1 METLFSL
8 FLHPVAAIVGGL
20 LASLPVIIHL
30 IRRTQFK
37 KQPWAAMEF
46 LLAAQKRMRRRMVLE
61 EWILLALRILLVLLV
76 AFLLSRWLG
85 GGASGVG
92 GDHIVI
98 LDDSISMADAR
109 NDRGTRKTA
118 FDSAMAEGARLARKL
133 GATRGI
139 HHLRFFLLSSM
150 TEPILEG
157 RAGEDLARQAE
168 LKLARLKP
176 SYYSL
181 DPTKG
186 IEASVEKWSA
196 STDSPASSHRILH
209 LITDCRDTDFGGPKQ
224 EESRRIMTRLVGSGA
239 SLRIVDVSDPERPN
253 GSAIPIGHDN
263 LAITGLSCESRLVV
277 EGAAT
282 DFVATIKNFGSS
294 PRRTFFHAR
303 RDGVEDFAA
312 TQPVDEIP
320 PGQEIKLRFTLVL
333 GRNSPGPKISSGD
346 DPMKRDQERL
356 LHRSWIRLSGEIDDQ
371 PTTGLAEDNVRD
383 LVVEV
388 VHKVPVLVID
398 GAGRAGMTP
407 GGDSF
412 HIDAALS
419 ALRDFDPEIRTVE
432 ELPKTRL
439 ELYPIVFMLNVA
451 ELPSVEVERLL
462 NHVSEGASLSWFV
475 GDRTRPAFVNGLFQ
489 DKNGLFPILLAP
501 KPVDPVPS
509 QEKLDSRLLDE
520 QPKILFPDPAHPI
533 VAGVYP
539 NRLDFRFLPIDR
551 HWPAQA
557 RFLWDKGNGL
567 VKDIILLPNK
577 RWKDDRQRAAYRDKA
592 LALITTFPLAN
603 PSEAAFRSGLD
614 SAIRDIR
621 EALLSQSQFQLARA
635 LEKTLEDAGDLA
647 DAKTK
652 SPARPGLRQLWSKP
666 AFVTTAQAMGELLRE
681 IQFGDPLWVE
691 RSLGR
696 GKVFA
701 SMTMAGTK
709 TTMGAAG
716 AEADGWN
723 EWGSGSP
730 MSWSYAALMK
740 ELVRHLLKTGERIGG
755 TETKAT
761 DLVGNSFELIRDASF
776 LSGGVRE
783 RFDPQTP
790 TKVPGFVPE
799 GQKLGMNFADAPVSG
814 KVRIKVLPSRVPGVL
829 YLNMSPAVVPG
840 QPIPGP
846 EDGELEAFAFN
857 IDANHE
863 GDLRR
868 TRRDL
873 LEMPSTGPGTGR
885 VVLSRPGDGHDSM
898 LEPPRD
904 TSESWWIYLL
914 VFGVLIGEQAMA
926 VYCSH
931 HGRSAKDVGVVKNT
945 LAKGTRVKNVEPV
958 AVGGVQ

>member
-1 METLFSL
+1 MEILFSL
-8 FLHPVAAIVGGL
+8 FLHPVAAVIGGL
-20 LASLPVIIHL
+20 LATLPIIIHL
-30 IRRTQFK
+30 IRRTQYK

-46 LLAAQKRMRRRMVLE
+46 LLAAQKRMRKRMVLE
-61 EWILLALRILLVLLV
+61 EWILLALRILVILLV

-85 GGASGVG
+85 GGAAGVG
-92 GDHIVI
+92 GEHFVI

-118 FDSAMAEGARLARKL
+118 FDSAMEEGIRLARKL

-139 HHLRFFLLSSM
+139 HHLHFFLLSSM
-150 TEPILEG
+150 NEPVLEG

-186 IEASVEKWSA
+186 IAAAVDKWAASPDALV
-196 STDSPASSHRILH
+196 SSHKILH
-209 LITDCRDTDFGGPKQ
+209 LITDCRDADFGGQRQ
-224 EESRRIMTRLVGSGA
+224 EESRRLMTRLVGSGA

-263 LAITGLSCESRLVV
+263 LSITGLSCESRIVV

-282 DFVATIKNFGSS
+282 EFVATIKNFGSS

-303 RDGVEDFAA
+303 RDGVEDFSA

-320 PGQEIKLRFTLVL
+320 PGQEVKVRFTLVL
-333 GRNSPGPKISSGD
+333 GRNNLGPKISSGD
-346 DPMKRDQERL
+346 DPMKRDRERL
-356 LHRSWIRLSGEIDDQ
+356 LHRSWVRLTGEIDDQ
-371 PTTGLAEDNVRD
+371 TTTGLAEDNVRD

-388 VHKVPVLVID
+388 VHKVPVLVVD
-398 GAGRAGMTP
+398 GAGRSGMMP

-432 ELPKTRL
+432 ELSKTRL
-439 ELYPIVFMLNVA
+439 ELYPIVFMLNVG
-451 ELPSVEVERLL
+451 ELPPGEVDRLL

-489 DKNGLFPILLAP
+489 DKNGLFPVLLAP
-501 KPVDPVPS
+501 KPADPISP
-509 QEKLDSRLLDE
+509 QEKLDARLLDE
-520 QPKILFPDPAHPI
+520 QPKILFPDPTHPV

-539 NRLDFRFLPIDR
+539 NRLDFRFLPVDR

-567 VKDIILLPNK
+567 VKDIILLANK
-577 RWKDDRQRAAYRDKA
+577 RWKDDRQRAAFRDKA
-592 LALITTFPLAN
+592 LALVATFPLSN
-603 PSEAAFRSGLD
+603 PAEAMFRTGLD

-635 LEKTLEDAGDLA
+635 LEKTLEDGGELA
-647 DAKTK
+647 DQKTNR
-652 SPARPGLRQLWSKP
+652 PARPGLRQLWSKP
-666 AFVTTAQAMGELLRE
+666 PFVATAQAMGELLRE
-681 IQFGDPLWVE
+681 VQFGDPLWVE
-691 RSLGR
+691 RALGR

-709 TTMGAAG
+709 TTLGAVG
-716 AEADGWN
+716 AEAEGWN

-740 ELVRHLLKTGERIGG
+740 ELVRHLLKSGGGDIGS
-755 TETKAT
+755 ETKST
-761 DLVGNSFELIRDASF
+761 DLVGNTFELVRDASF
-776 LSGGVRE
+776 LSGGVHE
-783 RFDPQTP
+783 RFDPQSP

-799 GQKLGMNFADAPVSG
+799 SQRIGINFADAPVGG
-814 KVRIKVLPSRVPGVL
+814 KIRIRVAPSPTPGVL
-829 YLNMSPAVVPG
+829 YLKMSPAVVPG

-857 IDANHE
+857 LDANHE

-868 TRRDL
+868 VRRDL
-873 LEMPSTGPGTGR
+873 LEIPPPGPGTGR

-904 TSESWWIYLL
+904 TSESWWIYLV

-926 VYCSH
+926 VFCSH
-931 HGRSAKDVGVVKNT
+931 HQRTIKGEGLVKKSPT
-945 LAKGTRVKNVEPV
+945 KGTRVIPLEPV
-958 AVGGVQ
+958 TLGGLP